1 MSKSNFTIHFDATAM
16 FNLFRT
22 KCSVE
27 NKEDE
32 FVLFTRI
39 GRGTKRF
46 TINNIFWGMLK
57 YDSNFDVGDIVDDH
71 KGNLYFLVAKVN
83 SYRADKAELYKTN
96 CKVKIVR
103 LEDQYEG
110 NDIIGQT
117 ESVIAD
123 NLLAVYEEV
132 SARMKMYDVGLLEST
147 TVRVLIPKTVD
158 VKVLDR
164 LYLNSEAYLVN
175 NVNTSSFPGCYYLQL
190 GADTRGN

>member
-1 MSKSNFTIHFDATAM
+1 MSKTNPTIHFDATAM
-16 FNLFRT
+16 FNQFRI
-22 KCSVE
+22 KCSVKD
-27 NKEDE
+27 KEDE

-46 TINNIFWGMLK
+46 TVNNVFWGMLK

-83 SYRADKAELYKTN
+83 SYRADKAELYKIN
-96 CKVKIVR
+96 CKIKIVR

-110 NDIIGQT
+110 NDIIGQA

-123 NLLAVYEEV
+123 DSLAVYEEV

-147 TVRVLIPKTVD
+147 TVRVLVPKTVG

-164 LYLNSEAYLVN
+164 LYLNGEAYLVN
-175 NVNTSSFPGCYYLQL
+175 SANTSSFPGFYYLQL
-190 GADTRGN
+190 GDDTRGN